1 MAYIKIRTK
10 HSWRFT
16 VEGAE
21 PVEIGPSEHVQHV
34 PIEIKQDP
42 EFWLAKKDGTI
53 LEEGDFDDKEFATPP
68 RPVTHLVRRETV
80 TITRDTHG
88 ELHIGKDA
96 IHPGPVAAAKS
107 ETGSVLT
114 PNPVEKKTGIDAF
127 GPSEKKPDLA
137 KVMNDKLGK

>member
-21 PVEIGPSEHVQHV
+21 PVEIFPSDYVQHV

-42 EFWLAKKDGTI
+42 LFWLGKKDGTI
-53 LEEGDFDDKEFATPP
+53 LEEGDFDEKECVAPP
-68 RPVTHLVRRETV
+68 QPVTHLVRRETV

-88 ELHIGKDA
+88 ELHVGKDH
-96 IHPGPVAAAKS
+96 INPGPVAAAKP
-107 ETGSVLT
+107 EIGSVLT
-114 PNPVEKKTGIDAF
+114 PNPVEKK
-127 GPSEKKPDLA
+127 PDPA